1 MSNIRIP
8 IPQNP
13 NEVIESEEGES
24 PSVREFKHKVKSD
37 HSFSKLVNLEVSNLA
52 QEIKSKRNLEPSVGM
67 DMSPDDIEEKN
78 PFENFESLFMQVK
91 EEAKKE
97 TLKART
103 PKVGSSGAVNT
114 PTVRSSLPIIEEH

>member
-1 MSNIRIP
+1 
-8 IPQNP
+8 
-13 NEVIESEEGES
+13 
-24 PSVREFKHKVKSD
+24 
-37 HSFSKLVNLEVSNLA
+37 LA